1 MAIDRVMAAAQLMPD
16 DFDHLVQRLQTVQS
30 LLPVEMGGPGWRAH
44 GVAMAQWIDA
54 VRLASSAAHHGK
66 VKRAETWIDI
76 YEHVERIRLALST
89 LEQLAAC
96 GGPLS
101 VH

>member
-1 MAIDRVMAAAQLMPD
+1 MAVNRVLSAAQLMPE
-16 DFDHLVQRLQTVQS
+16 DFDRLLERLQTVQS

-44 GVAMAQWIDA
+44 GVAMGQWIEA
-54 VRLASSAAHHGK
+54 IRLASSAAHHGK
-66 VKRAETWIDI
+66 VKRDETWIEM

-89 LEQLAAC
+89 LEEIAAS
-96 GGPLS
+96 GGSTS